1 MSSVLVKTN
10 PMAVMNLTSHI
21 MQHVSLLATQVVD
34 QAMVEEA
41 EKLRKEFGDQVP
53 PEAIQA
59 LQMQRGIKIDE
70 EIQKITEQMVAEEQE
85 AMEGQNTDPLVLL
98 KQQEL
103 ALRQAEMEMDAQ
115 LKGENQALKE
125 NQFDYKQVLDSQKL
139 QKDYDLANLRADVAR
154 ERTNAPKQEG

>member
-1 MSSVLVKTN
+1 
-10 PMAVMNLTSHI
+10 

-34 QAMVEEA
+34 QALVEEA
-41 EKLRKEFGDQVP
+41 EKLRTQFGDQIP
-53 PEAIQA
+53 PEQIQA

-70 EIQKITEQMVAEEQE
+70 EIAKITEQMVLEEAESMQD
-85 AMEGQNTDPLVLL
+85 QNMDPLVML

-103 ALRQAEMEMDAQ
+103 ALRQAEMEMDSQ
-115 LKGENQALKE
+115 LKGEQQGLKE
-125 NQFDYKQVLDSQKL
+125 NQFDYKQVLDAQKL

>member
-1 MSSVLVKTN
+1 
-10 PMAVMNLTSHI
+10 
-21 MQHVSLLATQVVD
+21 
-34 QAMVEEA
+34 
-41 EKLRKEFGDQVP
+41 
-53 PEAIQA
+53 
-59 LQMQRGIKIDE
+59 MQRGMKIDE